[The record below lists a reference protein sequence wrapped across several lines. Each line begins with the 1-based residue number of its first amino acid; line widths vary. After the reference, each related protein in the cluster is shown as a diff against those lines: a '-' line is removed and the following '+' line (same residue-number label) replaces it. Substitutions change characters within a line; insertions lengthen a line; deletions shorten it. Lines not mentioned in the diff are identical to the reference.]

1 MNILYIR
8 GGDTEHRYSMPVQVE
23 FRLRTRRG
31 PVQVSFIIT
40 DDNPM
45 PGDDVDA
52 GSQAPAATS
61 TGANVLNRLLPKG
74 STALPQFSG
83 DPDTRAQAAPF
94 LLMVK
99 RVFEL
104 SPELTNVHKLTA
116 LQSCFPINSPA
127 NAWFLQKL
135 PELHTFAAF
144 EAAFTE
150 RFGSSE
156 IDLQLLRR
164 EFRDFA
170 QEDSQSVTQ
179 FHMALSALATRIS
192 LSGAPLDNQYIA
204 EQFRWGLK
212 PNISAELFR
221 EQLRTKREYSLDEL
235 VKLAE
240 DFERAEISRSRRRPG
255 SGQPHLRAFDGSRYG
270 KPDTGKWCVYH
281 KTDSHDTDD
290 CRTVQRLKREGKW
303 RGRKDDQ
310 ADEQETA

>member
-1 MNILYIR
+1 
-8 GGDTEHRYSMPVQVE
+8 MPVQVE

-40 DDNPM
+40 DDDPM
-45 PGDDVDA
+45 PGDDVDT
-52 GSQAPAATS
+52 GSQAPATTS

-221 EQLRTKREYSLDEL
+221 EQLRTKRILLTSWSSSLRILSVRKYHAPVVDQ
-235 VKLAE
+235 VLANRTCVHSMAA
-240 DFERAEISRSRRRPG
+240 DMAGLTQASGVCIIRRIRMIQMIAEQCS
-255 SGQPHLRAFDGSRYG
+255 
-270 KPDTGKWCVYH
+270 V
-281 KTDSHDTDD
+281 
-290 CRTVQRLKREGKW
+290 
-303 RGRKDDQ
+303 
-310 ADEQETA
+310 